1 MKKTYVIVGICV
13 TVLLVGLVAYVLVK
27 PILPLVAFADSV
39 AMMEESLKPENRRK
53 AFDSP
58 EKIEGA
64 TGIRLPEFD
73 VMEYREGEVIGIEGD
88 FTDTLFIRFR
98 TDIPGYTF
106 DSFERK
112 ADSLRRIPIIDEFSH
127 LENVHI
133 EGDNY
138 RYQNMKVNNRNEEIE
153 IHIRKGERDGEII
166 YGKW

>member
-1 MKKTYVIVGICV
+1 M
-13 TVLLVGLVAYVLVK
+13 
-27 PILPLVAFADSV
+27 
-39 AMMEESLKPENRRK
+39 
-53 AFDSP
+53 
-58 EKIEGA
+58 
-64 TGIRLPEFD
+64 
-73 VMEYREGEVIGIEGD
+73 IGIEGY